1 MGGRD
6 KIFTGCSEET
16 FREKSSK
23 EVTAQLVNFFIGQKE
38 TENAQNQKNSKVS
51 CNFLSENK
59 FLVVELKDF
68 DRLALHHLF
77 VSVTKSLPPTDFF
90 FGQSFE
96 ALSSQTLVLFNF

>member
-59 FLVVELKDF
+59 FLVELKDF